1 MYAIINTKASVKG
14 DKEAHIQ
21 RRLFVRERGSCRV
34 AIMEIR
40 KYPDPVLRAKNRN
53 VIVFDENLKKIIDDM
68 FETMY
73 ANDGL
78 GLAAPQI
85 GINLMIAVVDHEGRK
100 FTLINPVIIE
110 ARGEQVGEEGCLSF
124 PEIFEEVKRPET
136 VKVEACN
143 EKGERYTI
151 EASGMLA
158 RAFCHEIDHLHG
170 RLIID
175 MVSPFKRSLI
185 QKKLKQRSKKGVA
198 R

>member
-1 MYAIINTKASVKG
+1 
-14 DKEAHIQ
+14 
-21 RRLFVRERGSCRV
+21 
-34 AIMEIR
+34 MEIR
-40 KYPDPVLRAKNRN
+40 KYPDPVLRAKNKN

-78 GLAAPQI
+78 GLAAPQV

-110 ARGEQVGEEGCLSF
+110 AKGEQVGEEGCLSF
-124 PEIFEEVKRPET
+124 PEIFEEIKRPET

-143 EKGERYTI
+143 VKGERYTI

-175 MVSPFKRSLI
+175 MVSPFKRSLL

>member
-1 MYAIINTKASVKG
+1 VYAIINAKASVKG

-21 RRLFVRERGSCRV
+21 RRLFVRERGSCKV
-34 AIMEIR
+34 AILEIR
-40 KYPDPVLRAKNRN
+40 KYPDPILRAKNKK
-53 VIVFDENLKKIIDDM
+53 VTVFDDSLKKIIDDM

-78 GLAAPQI
+78 GLAAPQV
-85 GINLMIAVVDHEGRK
+85 GINLMIAVVDHEGKK
-100 FTLINPVIIE
+100 FILINPVITE
-110 ARGEQVGEEGCLSF
+110 ASGQQIGEEGCLSF
-124 PEIFEEVKRPET
+124 PEIFEEIKRPET

-143 EKGERYTI
+143 EKGERYVI

-158 RAFCHEIDHLHG
+158 RALCHEIDHLYG

-198 R
+198 H

>member
-1 MYAIINTKASVKG
+1 MYAIINAKASVKG

-21 RRLFVRERGSCRV
+21 RRLFVRERGSCKV
-34 AIMEIR
+34 AILEIR
-40 KYPDPVLRAKNRN
+40 KYPDPILRAKNKK
-53 VIVFDENLKKIIDDM
+53 VTVFDDSLKKIIDDM

-78 GLAAPQI
+78 GLAAPQV
-85 GINLMIAVVDHEGRK
+85 GINLMIAVVDHEGKK
-100 FTLINPVIIE
+100 FILINPVITE
-110 ARGEQVGEEGCLSF
+110 ASGQQIGEEGCLSF
-124 PEIFEEVKRPET
+124 PEIFEEIKRPET

-143 EKGERYTI
+143 EKGERYVI

-158 RAFCHEIDHLHG
+158 RALCHEIDHLYG

-198 R
+198 H

>member
-1 MYAIINTKASVKG
+1 VYAIINAKASVKG

-21 RRLFVRERGSCRV
+21 RRLFVRERGSCKV
-34 AIMEIR
+34 AILEIR
-40 KYPDPVLRAKNRN
+40 KYPDPILRAKNKK
-53 VIVFDENLKKIIDDM
+53 VTVFDDSLKKIIDDM

-78 GLAAPQI
+78 GLAAPQV
-85 GINLMIAVVDHEGRK
+85 GINLMIAVVDHEGKK
-100 FTLINPVIIE
+100 FTLINPVITE
-110 ARGEQVGEEGCLSF
+110 ASGQQIGEEGCLSF
-124 PEIFEEVKRPET
+124 PEIFEEIKRPET

-143 EKGERYTI
+143 EKGERYVI

-158 RAFCHEIDHLHG
+158 RALCHEIDHLYG

-198 R
+198 H

>member
-1 MYAIINTKASVKG
+1 VYAIINAKASVKV

-21 RRLFVRERGSCRV
+21 RRLFVRERGSCKV
-34 AIMEIR
+34 AILEIR
-40 KYPDPVLRAKNRN
+40 KYPDPILRAKNKK
-53 VIVFDENLKKIIDDM
+53 VTVFDDSLKKIIDDM

-78 GLAAPQI
+78 GLAAPQV
-85 GINLMIAVVDHEGRK
+85 GINLMIAVVDHEGKK
-100 FTLINPVIIE
+100 FTLINPVITE
-110 ARGEQVGEEGCLSF
+110 ASGQQIGEEGCLSF
-124 PEIFEEVKRPET
+124 PEIFEEIKRPET

-143 EKGERYTI
+143 EKGERYVI

-158 RAFCHEIDHLHG
+158 RALCHEIDHLYG

-198 R
+198 H

>member
-21 RRLFVRERGSCRV
+21 RRLFVRERGSCKV
-34 AIMEIR
+34 AILEIR
-40 KYPDPVLRAKNRN
+40 KYPDPILRAKNKK
-53 VIVFDENLKKIIDDM
+53 VTVFDDSLKKIIDDM

-78 GLAAPQI
+78 GLAAPQV
-85 GINLMIAVVDHEGRK
+85 GINLMIAVVDHEGKK
-100 FTLINPVIIE
+100 FILINPVITE
-110 ARGEQVGEEGCLSF
+110 ASGQQIGEEGCLSF
-124 PEIFEEVKRPET
+124 PEIFEEIKRPET

-143 EKGERYTI
+143 EKGERYVI

-158 RAFCHEIDHLHG
+158 RALCHEIDHLYG

-198 R
+198 H

>member
-1 MYAIINTKASVKG
+1 MAI
-14 DKEAHIQ
+14 
-21 RRLFVRERGSCRV
+21 L
-34 AIMEIR
+34 EIR
-40 KYPDPVLRAKNRN
+40 KYPDPILRAKNKK
-53 VIVFDENLKKIIDDM
+53 VTVFDDSLKKIIDDM

-78 GLAAPQI
+78 GLAAPQV
-85 GINLMIAVVDHEGRK
+85 GINLMIAVVDHEGKK
-100 FTLINPVIIE
+100 FTLINPVITE
-110 ARGEQVGEEGCLSF
+110 ASGQQIGEEGCLSF
-124 PEIFEEVKRPET
+124 PEIFEEIKRPET

-143 EKGERYTI
+143 EKGERYVI

-158 RAFCHEIDHLHG
+158 RALCHEIDHLYG

-198 R
+198 H

>member
-1 MYAIINTKASVKG
+1 MYAIINAKASVKG

-21 RRLFVRERGSCRV
+21 RRLFVRERGSCKV
-34 AIMEIR
+34 AILEIR
-40 KYPDPVLRAKNRN
+40 KYPDPILRAKNKK
-53 VIVFDENLKKIIDDM
+53 VTVFDDSLKKIIDDM

-78 GLAAPQI
+78 GLAAPQV
-85 GINLMIAVVDHEGRK
+85 GINLMIAVVDHEGKK
-100 FTLINPVIIE
+100 FTLINPVITE
-110 ARGEQVGEEGCLSF
+110 ASGQQIGEEGCLSF
-124 PEIFEEVKRPET
+124 PEIFEEIKRPET

-143 EKGERYTI
+143 EKGERYVI

-158 RAFCHEIDHLHG
+158 RALCHEIDHLYG

-198 R
+198 H